1 MVSPS
6 ASRRAALL
14 REHARVLAD
23 QAKRERRQDRARYM
37 LDKAASYERAAAIL
51 EAPAAPT
58 IWIAKAPKPAA
69 GGACIHR
76 VIAARKTRWG

>member
-1 MVSPS
+1 
-6 ASRRAALL
+6 
-14 REHARVLAD
+14 
-23 QAKRERRQDRARYM
+23 M